1 MDTKNGRDIVYYR
14 VVRPAIHIKKDFEVR
29 YSDHG
34 VYLTEGRKIMTQ
46 RKSGSNWRPYNNVLH
61 RISYILLSILSYSI
75 SFNIV
80 VSNLFKKWITVEM
93 SSRTYDL
100 DVEGIRGI

>member
-1 MDTKNGRDIVYYR
+1 
-14 VVRPAIHIKKDFEVR
+14 
-29 YSDHG
+29 
-34 VYLTEGRKIMTQ
+34 MTQ

-75 SFNIV
+75 AFNIV

-93 SSRTYDL
+93 SSRAYDL